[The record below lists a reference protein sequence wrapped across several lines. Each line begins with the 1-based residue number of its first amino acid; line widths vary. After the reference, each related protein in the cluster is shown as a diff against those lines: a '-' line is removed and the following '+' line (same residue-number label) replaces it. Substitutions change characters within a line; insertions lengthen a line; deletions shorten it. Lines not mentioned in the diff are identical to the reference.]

1 LTQRRYQDDSYATE
15 FESNVVSVSKQ
26 GDKYATI
33 LEGTLFYP
41 ESGGQPCDT
50 GSIQGFA
57 IASVIEDG
65 GDILHLSSGEPPFA
79 PGDVVKVKIDWARRF
94 TNMQQHTGQHIL
106 SQAFVSV
113 LDAKTVSSRLGIEH
127 STVDVS
133 KLDLTWDD
141 MEKVEQ
147 LSNSI
152 VYENREVKVYQAKA
166 SEVSGLRA
174 KKAPEREVLRV
185 VEVDGF
191 DKSPCGGTH
200 CLRTGEVGL
209 IKILRWEKVRDTTRA
224 EFVCGALAE
233 ADYFWKS
240 RFIVELAQQQTTK
253 DTSIPRQV
261 FDLYD
266 SHKELR
272 RQVESLRSELLTYEI
287 AEIET
292 HAREISGTRVIS
304 AYLESRSAADIKD
317 IALRLTEKGNTVA
330 LLAGG
335 TERVHIVF
343 SRSEDVPADM
353 RKLIA
358 AACEL
363 VDGKGGGKPAVCQ
376 GGGKHAGRVREAL
389 EESERLLD
397 IHLRE
402 HDT

>member
-1 LTQRRYQDDSYATE
+1 MTQRRYQDDSYATE
-15 FESNVVSVSKQ
+15 FESGVVSVLKH
-26 GDKYATI
+26 GDEYATV

-50 GSIQGFA
+50 GSIEGLT
-57 IASVIEDG
+57 IESVIEQD
-65 GDILHLSSGEPPFA
+65 GDILHISSAGPPFG
-79 PGDVVKVKIDWARRF
+79 PGDTVRAKIDWARRF

-113 LDAKTVSSRLGIEH
+113 LDAKTVSSRLGTGH

-141 MEKVEQ
+141 MEKVER

-152 VYENREVKVYQAKA
+152 VFENREVRVYEAKA
-166 SEVSGLRA
+166 GEVSGLRVKQDPA
-174 KKAPEREVLRV
+174 RDLLRI

-200 CLRTGEVGL
+200 CRMTGEVGL
-209 IKILRWEKVRDTTRA
+209 IKILRWEKVRDATRA
-224 EFVCGALAE
+224 EFLCGALAE

-240 RFIVELAQQQTTK
+240 RFIVDLAQRQTTK
-253 DTSIPRQV
+253 DTGIPAQV

-266 SHKELR
+266 SHKDLR
-272 RQVESLRSELLTYEI
+272 RQVESLRAELLEYEI

-292 HAREISGTRVIS
+292 RAREISGTRVVS
-304 AYLESRSAADIKD
+304 AYLDGSSAADIKD
-317 IALRLTEKGNTVA
+317 MALRLTGKGNTVA
-330 LLAGG
+330 LLASGKD
-335 TERVHIVF
+335 RVHLVF

-358 AACEL
+358 VACEL
-363 VDGKGGGKPAVCQ
+363 VDGRGGGKPAVCQ
-376 GGGKHAGRVREAL
+376 GGGSDPGRVHEAL

-397 IHLRE
+397 IQLRE
-402 HDT
+402 RDT